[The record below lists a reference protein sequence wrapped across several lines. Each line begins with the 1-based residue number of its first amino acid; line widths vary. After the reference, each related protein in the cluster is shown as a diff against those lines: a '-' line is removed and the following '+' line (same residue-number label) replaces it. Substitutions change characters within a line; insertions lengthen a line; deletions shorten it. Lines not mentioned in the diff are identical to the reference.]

1 MRVTI
6 IRELN
11 KELRRRLELYQSYL
25 SKSKIKGS
33 SSLVSDS
40 SESLEAVA
48 ACEELLESEPSLLVE
63 PQSTLSL

>member
-25 SKSKIKGS
+25 SKSKIK
-33 SSLVSDS
+33 
-40 SESLEAVA
+40 
-48 ACEELLESEPSLLVE
+48 
-63 PQSTLSL
+63 